1 MAGKPVA
8 LLIGKRWAAAAAA
21 LLLGLAMAAGPAQAE
36 ESCTAYIQAM
46 EGAFGIPQGMLL
58 AIAQTESG
66 GKGDPYPWALNIG
79 GTPMF
84 PSSLAAMKA
93 AIEDNGGG
101 DSPNIDVGC
110 MQISLRYHKETLP
123 DYTLIFQPQYN
134 VIYGAY
140 FLRRLFNRYG
150 NWLQAIAHYHS
161 SDPDRQFAYACRVLE
176 RLKKIRGQGGGSIEV
191 CSSG

>member
-1 MAGKPVA
+1 VRGFGRIAGLA
-8 LLIGKRWAAAAAA
+8 T
-21 LLLGLAMAAGPAQAE
+21 LLLGLAFAAGPARAQD
-36 ESCTAYIQAM
+36 SCTPYILAM
-46 EGAFGIPQGMLL
+46 EGAFGIPRGMLL

-66 GKGDPYPWALNIG
+66 GKGEPYPWALNIG

-101 DSPNIDVGC
+101 ESPNIDVGC
-110 MQISLRYHKETLP
+110 MQISLRYHKQTLP
-123 DYTLIFQPQYN
+123 DYTLIFEPQYN

-176 RLKKIRGQGGGSIEV
+176 RLKKIRGHGGGPIEACV
-191 CSSG
+191 SG

>member
-1 MAGKPVA
+1 MGQRWVAG
-8 LLIGKRWAAAAAA
+8 LAAI
-21 LLLGLAMAAGPAQAE
+21 LLGLVVTAGAAQAQ
-36 ESCTAYIQAM
+36 ESCTPYILAM

-66 GKGDPYPWALNIG
+66 GSGEPYPWALNIG
-79 GTPMF
+79 GRPMF
-84 PSSLAAMKA
+84 PGNLAAMRA

-140 FLRRLFNRYG
+140 FLRRLFDKYG

-161 SDPDRQFAYACRVLE
+161 SDPDRQFVYACRVLE
-176 RLKKIRGQGGGSIEV
+176 RLKKIRGQGGGAIEV
-191 CSSG
+191 CASG

>member
-1 MAGKPVA
+1 MRGFGRIAA
-8 LLIGKRWAAAAAA
+8 LAIVLFGLAAA
-21 LLLGLAMAAGPAQAE
+21 PAPARAQ
-36 ESCTAYIQAM
+36 ESCTPYILAM
-46 EGAFGIPQGMLL
+46 EGAFGIPRGMLL

-66 GKGDPYPWALNIG
+66 GKGDPYPWALNVG

-101 DSPNIDVGC
+101 ESPNIDVGC
-110 MQISLRYHKETLP
+110 MQISLRYHKQTLP

-140 FLRRLFNRYG
+140 FLRRLFNKYG

-176 RLKKIRGQGGGSIEV
+176 RLKKIRGQGVEPIEV
-191 CSSG
+191 CASG

>member
-1 MAGKPVA
+1 LVRGFGRIAA
-8 LLIGKRWAAAAAA
+8 LALVLFGSAAA
-21 LLLGLAMAAGPAQAE
+21 LAPVRAE
-36 ESCTAYIQAM
+36 ESCTPYILAM
-46 EGAFGIPQGMLL
+46 EGAFGIPSGMLL

-66 GKGDPYPWALNIG
+66 GKGDPYPWALNVG
-79 GTPMF
+79 GTSLF

-101 DSPNIDVGC
+101 ESPNIDVGC
-110 MQISLRYHKETLP
+110 MQISLRYHKQTLP

-140 FLRRLFNRYG
+140 FLRRLFDQYG

-161 SDPDRQFAYACRVLE
+161 SKPDRQFAYACRVLE
-176 RLKKIRGQGGGSIEV
+176 RLKKIRGQGAGPIEV
-191 CSSG
+191 CVSG

>member
-1 MAGKPVA
+1 
-8 LLIGKRWAAAAAA
+8 LLIGTRWRAAIAA
-21 LLLGLAMAAGPAQAE
+21 LLLGLAVAAGPAQAE
-36 ESCTAYIQAM
+36 DSCTSTILAM
-46 EGAFGIPQGMLL
+46 EGAFGIPQGLLL

-140 FLRRLFNRYG
+140 FLRRLFNQYG

-161 SDPDRQFAYACRVLE
+161 SDPVRQFAYACRVLE
-176 RLKKIRGQGGGSIEV
+176 RLKKIRGQGSGSIEV